1 MSNRCDI
8 CGKGRMT
15 GNTVSHSNR
24 KARTVSQP
32 NTQKLKAIVDGK
44 PVRVRA
50 CTRCIRSGLV
60 DKRTR

>member
-15 GNTVSHSNR
+15 GNKVSHSNR
-24 KARTVSQP
+24 KSRTVSQP

-44 PVRVRA
+44 PVRIRA
-50 CTRCIRSGLV
+50 CTRCIRSGRV
-60 DKRTR
+60 AKRTR